1 MSGLRPTELKFE
13 EYIENNLLN
22 LGYVSLSKS
31 NSEALYENYD
41 RINCLHTSQLI
52 DFIKNSQPDVWE
64 KLIEIHGSST
74 EEKVIKR
81 VNEEITN
88 RGLIDVL
95 RGEVTDRGVKIKL
108 FYPKPKSSLNPKAL
122 ELYNKN
128 QFAVMRQLRYAIKEE
143 DKNNSIDMGLFVNGV
158 PLITIELKNQL
169 TGQNIEHSEN
179 QYRYD
184 RNPHEPLLKFKRC
197 LAHFCIDNNKAS
209 MTTKLSGPKTKFLPF
224 NKDIENPTVEKD
236 FRVEYMWNEI
246 FTPDNLSEIIDNY
259 VFVAEEEEYEYD
271 EKKDSVE
278 KKTTEVLIFPRY
290 HQLDLIKNLEQTIPE
305 DDLGTNYLVQHTT
318 GSGKSYSIGWL
329 AHTLSSL
336 YKDEASDKRMFSSII
351 VVTDRKVLDKQLQ
364 HTIESIQRT
373 PGVVNN
379 VTQGAKQ
386 LKEFIEQEKAI
397 IVTTIQKF
405 PYIIEDITNLKQQ
418 SFAVIIDEV
427 HSSQTGELA
436 TAMKTALNVDIPE
449 DEEEIDIE
457 EIVNQQI
464 NAKGPQEHIS
474 YFGFTGTPKEATL
487 EVFGTKQTD
496 GSFIPFHTYSMK
508 QSIAE
513 GFTLD
518 VLSNYTS
525 YKRFFKISMDGK
537 DFEVPTAK
545 AKRKIIREVVLDDQL
560 NIERTVGIML
570 DHFFE
575 KVIDEIN
582 GKARAMIV
590 VPFRKD
596 CVKFFN
602 EVNKQLVARD
612 SEIKCLV
619 GFSGDVRVDGD
630 TFTEKGLN
638 ATVGHNGE
646 VPNGLKYPQ
655 NRLVVVANK
664 YQTGFDEP
672 NLQTMYL
679 NKPIKGVQS
688 VQTLSRLNR
697 TTTGKTHTFVL
708 DFVNEPEVIVDAFQS
723 YYTST
728 VLEEETDPNQMYDNL
743 TKIKNY
749 LLFDAEQVTEFN
761 TIFFNPNRVEGQLHP
776 ILDKVCDEFNK
787 LEDEEQDLFKS
798 YLLAYMK
805 AYSYLSQIITFQDQ
819 ELEKYFI
826 FCKYLYKKLP
836 KRAREKFEL
845 DSSVNLDDLR
855 ISYIRDVE
863 AGLIDEVEILN
874 KLLFTA
880 SQSLEESKELL
891 SEIVNQVNH
900 LYGVN
905 LSENDLSELGE
916 IENLLALDE
925 NTKAVMTGDNT
936 EENKKA
942 YLKKQFESAVYGL
955 VGKNIEMFK
964 KLETNQ
970 SAQNMIFKAIYKNY
984 TDGLSFS
991 Q

>member
-1 MSGLRPTELKFE
+1 MYRNDS
-13 EYIENNLLN
+13 
-22 LGYVSLSKS
+22 
-31 NSEALYENYD
+31 
-41 RINCLHTSQLI
+41 
-52 DFIKNSQPDVWE
+52 
-64 KLIEIHGSST
+64 
-74 EEKVIKR
+74 EEKIVKR
-81 VNEEITN
+81 VSEEISN

-95 RGEVTDRGVKIKL
+95 RGEVTDRGVNIKL
-108 FYPKPKSSLNPKAL
+108 FYPKPKSSLNPESLK
-122 ELYNKN
+122 LYNLN
-128 QFAVMRQLRYAIKEE
+128 QFAVMRQLRYATKEE
-143 DKNNSIDMGLFVNGV
+143 DKNNSIDMGLFINGV

-169 TGQNIEHSEN
+169 TGQNIENSEN
-179 QYRYD
+179 QYRFD
-184 RNPHEPLLKFKRC
+184 RNTLEPLLKFKRC

-209 MTTKLSGPKTKFLPF
+209 MTTKLNGPRTKFLPF
-224 NKDIENPTVEKD
+224 NKGIENLEVEND
-236 FRVEYMWNEI
+236 YRVEYMWNEV
-246 FTPDNLSEIIDNY
+246 FTPESLSEIIDNY
-259 VFVAEEEEYEYD
+259 VFETVEEELVYD
-271 EKKDSVE
+271 EKNDTVE
-278 KKTTEVLIFPRY
+278 KKSKEVIIFPRY
-290 HQLDLIKNLEQTIPE
+290 HQLDLIKSLIKTIPN
-305 DDLGTNYLVQHTT
+305 DNLGTNYLIQHTT

-336 YKDEASDKRMFSSII
+336 YKDKTSNKRMFSSII

-364 HTIESIQRT
+364 HTIESIQRI

-379 VTQGAKQ
+379 VTQGSKQ
-386 LKEFIEQEKAI
+386 LKEFIEQEKDI

-405 PYIIEDITNLKQQ
+405 PYVIKDITNIKQK

-427 HSSQTGELA
+427 HSSQRGELA
-436 TAMKTALNVDIPE
+436 TAMKTALNVDTPE
-449 DEEEIDIE
+449 DEDEIDIE
-457 EIVNQQI
+457 EIINQQI
-464 NAKGPQEHIS
+464 SAKGPQEHIS

-487 EVFGTKQTD
+487 EVFGTKQAD
-496 GSFIPFHTYSMK
+496 GSFVPFHTYSMK

-525 YKRFFKISMDGK
+525 FKRFFKISMDGK

-545 AKRKIIREVVLDDQL
+545 AKRKIIQEIVLENQL
-560 NIERTVGIML
+560 NIEQTVGIIL
-570 DHFFE
+570 DHFFD

-582 GKARAMIV
+582 GKAIAMIV

-596 CVKFFN
+596 CVKYFN
-602 EVNKQLVARD
+602 EVNKQLIERD
-612 SEIKCLV
+612 SDIKCLV
-619 GFSGDVRVDGD
+619 GFSGDVRVDGGI
-630 TFTEKGLN
+630 FTEKGLN

-672 NLQTMYL
+672 NLQTMYV
-679 NKPIKGVQS
+679 NKPLKGVQS

-723 YYTST
+723 YYTVT

-743 TKIKNY
+743 TKLKNFF
-749 LLFDAEQVTEFN
+749 LFNTEQVNEFN
-761 TIFFNPNRVEGQLHP
+761 SIFFNPNRTEGQLHP
-776 ILDKVCDEFNK
+776 ILDKVCDAFNK
-787 LEDEEQDLFKS
+787 LEIEEQDLFKS
-798 YLLAYMK
+798 CLLAYMK

-855 ISYIRDVE
+855 ISYIRDIEV
-863 AGLIDEVEILN
+863 GLIDEVEILN

-900 LYGVN
+900 LYGIN
-905 LSENDLSELGE
+905 LSENDITELTE
-916 IENLLALDE
+916 IENLLSLDE
-925 NTKAVMTGDNT
+925 STKAVMTGDNT

-942 YLKKQFESAVYGL
+942 FLKEQFEKALYGL
-955 VGKNIEMFK
+955 LGKNIEMFK
-964 KLETNQ
+964 KLENNQ
-970 SAQNMIFKAIYKNY
+970 SAQNMIFQAIYKNY
-984 TDGLSFS
+984 QNDLRFN
-991 Q
+991 